1 MNYFLINLLWCKQNF
16 SSKFLP
22 LLFYLVFFRS
32 FLQLMEHFRNLQ
44 RLLNRSLISSSE
56 FIPRGQH
63 CDLASE
69 IYQGNLSV
77 LWLILLNHISK
88 DTCNLMGG
96 KSSNNNLWSARGKN
110 IWTVSLLVVRSLY
123 ETPGLAF
130 ECIWT
135 LLTKSKMWNPL
146 PPKLVLC
153 NTMKAIVN
161 GLFQKENSK

>member
-96 KSSNNNLWSARGKN
+96 KAATTICGQPGGKISGLCLSWWYDLYMRLQALHSNVYELCWPRARCG
-110 IWTVSLLVVRSLY
+110 THCPRS
-123 ETPGLAF
+123 
-130 ECIWT
+130 
-135 LLTKSKMWNPL
+135 
-146 PPKLVLC
+146 
-153 NTMKAIVN
+153 
-161 GLFQKENSK
+161 